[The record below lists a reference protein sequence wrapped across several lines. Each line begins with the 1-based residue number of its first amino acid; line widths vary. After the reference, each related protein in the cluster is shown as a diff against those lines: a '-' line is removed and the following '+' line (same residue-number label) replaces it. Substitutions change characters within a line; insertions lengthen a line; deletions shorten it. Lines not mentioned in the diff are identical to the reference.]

1 MLFQSPGFWNTAIDG
16 IQIFLCLLILI
27 FLVKIRKNNK
37 RSLQQGTIDSPGN
50 DFNTQIFTQTFK
62 QHADQAFANIIE
74 AISAEQR
81 RLENFLLYEQGQKQV
96 PGTSEPKLQSKS
108 PASHEIFGLT
118 EAVVKDDN
126 RHEEILNLSHKG
138 KSVREI
144 SEALKT
150 PIDEVELVLSL
161 NQNERT

>member
-1 MLFQSPGFWNTAIDG
+1 MLFQSPGFWNAAIDG
-16 IQIFLCLLILI
+16 IQIFLCLLIFI
-27 FLVKIRKNNK
+27 FLFKIRKNTK
-37 RSLQQGTIDSPGN
+37 RPLQQGTIESPGN

-62 QHADQAFANIIE
+62 QQADQAFANIIE

-81 RLENFLLYEQGQKQV
+81 RLEHFLLYEQKQKQV
-96 PGTSEPKLQSKS
+96 PGTSEPKLHSKS
-108 PASHEIFGLT
+108 PISHEIFGLA
-118 EAVVKDDN
+118 EAVVKDDD

-161 NQNERT
+161 NENERT